1 MSLSNKKFTQT
12 EIGLIPDDW
21 QVTIT
26 KKCLSIPITDGPHE
40 TPILYED
47 GIPFISAESVSS
59 GNGRIDFSRMRGYI
73 SEEYHQEC
81 CKKYK
86 PQKNDVYIIKS
97 GSTTG
102 KVAIVKTDQVFNIW
116 SPLAVLRAKQDIVPD
131 YLFYAVQSSYYQEQI
146 IQAWGMGTQQNIG
159 MRTLEH
165 LKVAYPEYDE
175 QHAISTTL
183 SDMDA
188 LITAKT
194 ALLEKKRAIK
204 QGAMQELLTGRRRLP
219 GFPVTLMQH
228 TEIGDIPEDW
238 EVKTLGRCASI
249 ARGGS
254 PRPIESYLTTSP
266 EGVNWIKIGDVS
278 PGAKY
283 IEDTEEKILSSGAKH
298 SRKVK
303 PGDLLLSN
311 SMSYG
316 RPYILSLE
324 GCIHDGWL
332 TIADYDGD
340 FHRDYLYYALGSSIV
355 VSQYEGL
362 AAGTGVKNLNKKIV
376 ADVQVPYPRDFHE
389 QEAIASAL
397 SDMDDEL
404 VSLERKIEKLVDLKE
419 GMMQNLLTGR
429 IRLV

>member
-1 MSLSNKKFTQT
+1 MTTVPQGYKST
-12 EIGLIPDDW
+12 ELGIIPETW
-21 QVTIT
+21 SVKELGQI
-26 KKCLSIPITDGPHE
+26 LSIHHGKSQKDVEADDGEYPIMATGGQIG
-40 TPILYED
+40 TARSYLYNK
-47 GIPFISAESVSS
+47 PSVLI
-59 GNGRIDFSRMRGYI
+59 GRKGTID
-73 SEEYHQEC
+73 
-81 CKKYK
+81 K
-86 PQKNDVYIIKS
+86 PQFIDTPFWTVDTLFYTSI
-97 GSTTG
+97 
-102 KVAIVKTDQVFNIW
+102 
-116 SPLAVLRAKQDIVPD
+116 RPD
-131 YLFYAVQSSYYQEQI
+131 YDPFFTYSACCCIDWESYNEGTCVPSLISSTIEKIKLPIPSDITEQRSI
-146 IQAWGMGTQQNIG
+146 ATA
-159 MRTLEH
+159 LAD
-165 LKVAYPEYDE
+165 V
-175 QHAISTTL
+175 
-183 SDMDA
+183 DA
-188 LITAKT
+188 LIEAKR

-204 QGAMQELLTGRRRLP
+204 QGAMQELLTGKRRLP
-219 GFPVTLMQH
+219 GFPVTPMQH

-332 TIADYDGD
+332 TIADYDDD
-340 FHRDYLYYALGSSIV
+340 FYRDYLYYALGSSIV
-355 VSQYEGL
+355 VIQYEGL

-376 ADVQVPYPRDFHE
+376 AGVQVPCPRDFHE

>member
-1 MSLSNKKFTQT
+1 MTTIPQGYKST
-12 EIGLIPDDW
+12 ELGIIPESW
-21 QVTIT
+21 SVKELGQI
-26 KKCLSIPITDGPHE
+26 LSIHHGKSQKEVEADDGEYPIMATGGQ
-40 TPILYED
+40 IGRSRSYLYNK
-47 GIPFISAESVSS
+47 PSVLI
-59 GNGRIDFSRMRGYI
+59 GRKGTID
-73 SEEYHQEC
+73 
-81 CKKYK
+81 K
-86 PQKNDVYIIKS
+86 PQFIDTPFWTVDTLFYTSI
-97 GSTTG
+97 
-102 KVAIVKTDQVFNIW
+102 
-116 SPLAVLRAKQDIVPD
+116 RPD
-131 YLFYAVQSSYYQEQI
+131 YDPFFTYSACCCIDWESYNEGTCVPSLISSTIEKIKLPIPSDITEQ
-146 IQAWGMGTQQNIG
+146 
-159 MRTLEH
+159 R
-165 LKVAYPEYDE
+165 
-175 QHAISTTL
+175 AIATAL
-183 SDMDA
+183 ADVDA
-188 LITAKT
+188 LIEAKRV
-194 ALLEKKRAIK
+194 LLEKKRAIK
-204 QGAMQELLTGRRRLP
+204 QGTMQELLTGKLRLP
-219 GFPVTLMQH
+219 GLPVTPMKN
-228 TEIGDIPEDW
+228 TELGDIPEDW

-283 IEDTEEKILSSGAKH
+283 VEHTEEKILSSGAKH

-332 TIADYDGD
+332 TIADYDSE
-340 FHRDYLYYALGSSIV
+340 FHKDYLYYALGSSIV

-376 ADVQVPYPRDFHE
+376 AGVQVPCPRDFDE
-389 QEAIASAL
+389 QADIASVL

-404 VSLERKIEKLVDLKE
+404 VSLERELEKLVDLKQ
-419 GMMQNLLTGR
+419 GMMRNLLTGR

>member
-1 MSLSNKKFTQT
+1 MTTIPQGYKSTELGIIPETWSVKELGQILSIHHGKSQKDVEADDGEYPIMATG
-12 EIGLIPDDW
+12 GLIGRSRSYLYNKPS
-21 QVTIT
+21 VLIGRKGTI
-26 KKCLSIPITDGPHE
+26 D
-40 TPILYED
+40 
-47 GIPFISAESVSS
+47 
-59 GNGRIDFSRMRGYI
+59 
-73 SEEYHQEC
+73 
-81 CKKYK
+81 K
-86 PQKNDVYIIKS
+86 PQFIDTPFWTVDTLFYTSI
-97 GSTTG
+97 
-102 KVAIVKTDQVFNIW
+102 
-116 SPLAVLRAKQDIVPD
+116 RPD
-131 YLFYAVQSSYYQEQI
+131 YDPFFTYSACCCIDWESYNEGTCVPSLISSTIEKIKLPIPSDITEQ
-146 IQAWGMGTQQNIG
+146 
-159 MRTLEH
+159 R
-165 LKVAYPEYDE
+165 
-175 QHAISTTL
+175 AIATAL
-183 SDMDA
+183 ADVDA
-188 LITAKT
+188 LIEAKR

-204 QGAMQELLTGRRRLP
+204 QGTMQELLTGNRRLP
-219 GFPVTLMQH
+219 GFPVTPMQH

-332 TIADYDGD
+332 TIADYDDD
-340 FHRDYLYYALGSSIV
+340 FYRDYLYYALGSSIV
-355 VSQYEGL
+355 VIQYEGL

-376 ADVQVPYPRDFHE
+376 AGVQVPCPRDFHE

>member
-1 MSLSNKKFTQT
+1 MTTIPQGYKST
-12 EIGLIPDDW
+12 ELGIIPETW
-21 QVTIT
+21 SVKELGQI
-26 KKCLSIPITDGPHE
+26 LSIHHGKSQKDVEADDGEYPIMATGGQ
-40 TPILYED
+40 IGRSRSYLYNK
-47 GIPFISAESVSS
+47 PSVLI
-59 GNGRIDFSRMRGYI
+59 GRKGTID
-73 SEEYHQEC
+73 
-81 CKKYK
+81 K
-86 PQKNDVYIIKS
+86 PQFIDTPFWTVDTLFYTSI
-97 GSTTG
+97 
-102 KVAIVKTDQVFNIW
+102 
-116 SPLAVLRAKQDIVPD
+116 RPD
-131 YLFYAVQSSYYQEQI
+131 YDPFFTYSACCCIDWESYNEGTCVPSLISSTIEKIKLPIPSDITEQ
-146 IQAWGMGTQQNIG
+146 
-159 MRTLEH
+159 R
-165 LKVAYPEYDE
+165 
-175 QHAISTTL
+175 AIATAL

-188 LITAKT
+188 LIEAKR

-204 QGAMQELLTGRRRLP
+204 QGAMQELLTGKRRLP
-219 GFPVTLMQH
+219 GFPVTPMQH

-340 FHRDYLYYALGSSIV
+340 FYRDYLYYALGSSIV

-376 ADVQVPYPRDFHE
+376 AGVQVPCPRDFDE
-389 QEAIASAL
+389 QAAIASVL

-429 IRLV
+429 TRLV